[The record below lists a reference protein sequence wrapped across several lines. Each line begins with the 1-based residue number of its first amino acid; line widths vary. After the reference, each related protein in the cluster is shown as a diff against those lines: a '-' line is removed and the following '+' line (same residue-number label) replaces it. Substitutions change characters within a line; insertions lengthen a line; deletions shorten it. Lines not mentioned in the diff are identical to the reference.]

1 MLALI
6 ELTQGLLSGREVHVI
21 QDENAPISGML
32 NDFVLVNKTNGER
45 RFLVGYRHDGEGNL
59 IATLDADN
67 HPYQFEYIADSQMVR
82 HTDRNGLSFY
92 YRYQRH
98 SDGWTGSSTPGVM
111 AGCSITVFIMIGSIR
126 KPKSPIHWA
135 TPPCCA
141 TTNGG
146 CRLPAS
152 RH

>member
-1 MLALI
+1 M
-6 ELTQGLLSGREVHVI
+6 
-21 QDENAPISGML
+21 
-32 NDFVLVNKTNGER
+32 
-45 RFLVGYRHDGEGNL
+45 GYRHDGEGNL

-98 SDGWTGSSTPGVM
+98 SDGLDRVEHAWGDG
-111 AGCSITVFIMIGSIR
+111 GLFDYRFIMIGSIR